1 MELSRNWIGDYVE
14 LPEDLDQLARGLT
27 DAGLAVEGQRQVGDD
42 VVLDLDITTNRPDCM
57 CHLGMARE
65 VAVVFGQPLRPP
77 ELVAS
82 TCSESIDGKIII
94 SLEEPLLC
102 RRYSALMI
110 RGVTVGPSPSWL
122 VERLQAI
129 GSRSINNIVDITNFV
144 LWETGQ
150 PLHAYDYDKLA
161 GAEIRVR
168 RAHAG
173 EALVTLDGNE
183 HKLDP
188 EVLVIAD
195 AERAVGLA
203 GVMGGR
209 DSEVTDSTTTV
220 LLESGHFD
228 PNVVRRGAKKLGL
241 HTDAS
246 HRFERGAD
254 PLACLWAAQRAAALI
269 AELAGGEVL
278 AGEVD
283 PQHLD
288 PDWPPTLD
296 LERHRLAAFGGVDIA
311 PAEIETTLTALGFA
325 AESKGE
331 DCWRVSAPSWRWYDF
346 HNPFPADLYEELLR
360 IHGFDNV
367 PSSLPQI
374 AGLDAAE
381 SPNHR
386 LRRQIQDHLAACGFA
401 EAINYAF
408 HDRQSDDA
416 FAGLLSAAP
425 ALQVANPLSDRYAV
439 MRRSLLPGLLSTAR
453 YNQRRGAGEVRLFEI
468 AHVFAADAG
477 VTSPVAGVREFE
489 TLALVAGGAAGSAW
503 QRPAEV
509 DFFDLKGVVDSLA
522 QALGVTLEARPSR
535 RPQLLPGHTSDLFVA
550 DQPEQPVG
558 YLGQLDEDG
567 PWPLLVAELACSA
580 LLRDDQESALRVD
593 IPSKHPG
600 IAADTTLTHAVE
612 VSWSEIGRTIDQQQI
627 TDLLSFGLKDRYSG
641 RGVPAGAVNTTIWF
655 QYGSTAGS
663 LTQDEINQRHQDL
676 AAQLEKRFGL
686 AH

>member
-14 LPEDLDQLARGLT
+14 LPEDLDLLARGLT
-27 DAGLAVEGQRQVGDD
+27 DAGLAVEGQRPVGDD

-65 VAVVFGQPLRPP
+65 AAVVFSKPLRPP
-77 ELVAS
+77 AVVAS
-82 TCSESIDGKIII
+82 SCSESIDGKI
-94 SLEEPLLC
+94 SVTLEEPLLC

-110 RGVTVGPSPSWL
+110 RGVTVGPSPKWL

-129 GSRSINNIVDITNFV
+129 GSRSINNLVDITNYV

-150 PLHAYDYDKLA
+150 PLHAFDYDKLA

-173 EALVTLDGNE
+173 EVLVTLDGGE

-195 AERAVGLA
+195 AERAVALA

-209 DSEVTDSTTTV
+209 DSEVTASTTTV
-220 LLESGHFD
+220 LLESAHFD
-228 PNVVRRGAKKLGL
+228 PTTVRRGAKKLGL

-254 PLACLWAAQRAAALI
+254 PLACLWAARRAAALI
-269 AELAGGEVL
+269 AELTGGEVL

-283 PQHLD
+283 PQQLD
-288 PDWPPTLD
+288 PAWPPTLE
-296 LERHRLAAFGGVDIA
+296 LERQRLAAFGGVDIA
-311 PAEIETTLTALGFA
+311 PDQIEATLTGLGFTV
-325 AESKGE
+325 EPRGD
-331 DCWRVSAPSWRWYDF
+331 DCWQVSAPSWRWYDF

-374 AGLDAAE
+374 AGLDAVE
-381 SPNHR
+381 SSSHR

-408 HDRQSDDA
+408 HDRQADDA
-416 FAGLLSAAP
+416 FAGLLSDAP
-425 ALQVANPLSDRYAV
+425 ALQVANPLSDLYAV

-453 YNQRRGAGEVRLFEI
+453 YNQRRGAAEVRIFEI
-468 AHVFAADAG
+468 AHVFAADAA
-477 VTSPVAGVREFE
+477 VSSPVAGVREFE

-503 QRPAEV
+503 QRPAEI

-522 QALGVTLEARPSR
+522 EALGVTLEARPSQ
-535 RPQLLPGHTSDLFVA
+535 RPQLLPGHTADLFLA
-550 DQPEQPVG
+550 AQPDQPVG
-558 YLGQLDEDG
+558 YLGQLGEAG
-567 PWPLLVAELACSA
+567 PWPLLVAEIACTA
-580 LLRDDQESALRVD
+580 LLSDDLESALRVE

-612 VSWSEIGRTIDQQQI
+612 VAWAEIGRAIDQQQVA
-627 TDLLSFGLKDRYSG
+627 DLLAFGLKDRYSG
-641 RGVPAGAVNTTIWF
+641 KGVPAGAVNTTIWF

-676 AAQLEKRFGL
+676 AAMLEKRFGL